1 MKIYQEF
8 AMRYKRIEKILILAI
23 MFAVLAG
30 CTVGPDFVRPAPP
43 TVAVYTTTPSVF
55 PELEQTQQ
63 VEQVKTIRSQWWQ
76 QLGNV
81 RLNSLIDDALKSSP
95 TLAAAEAKLRQSQE
109 LYGARAG
116 ATLSPQIDVNLG
128 SQRQRFSPSSSGL
141 TGDTRDF
148 SLYNA
153 SLGVRYN
160 FDLAGGN
167 RRALEALA
175 AQSDYQFYQLE
186 GARLTVV
193 GNIVATAITQAKLA
207 QQIHI
212 SQAIL
217 AAQEQQLD
225 LTRNRV
231 RLGQA
236 AADEGLSLQTQAE
249 QTRAAIYLL
258 RKQHQQ
264 SANLLAVL
272 AGLAP
277 GMEGLPAFSLPDFTL
292 PAALPLLV
300 PSALVHAR
308 PDILAAEA
316 VMCVANAEYGVAVAN
331 LYPQLN
337 LSADLGSQ
345 ALTTGAMFGSGATIW
360 SLVGQLTQP
369 LVNPGLPAEKRAAL
383 AGFEAAAA
391 QYQTV
396 VLEALRNVADV
407 LQALES
413 DGARLTA
420 LTAANAAAKSYLES
434 IQDKYRLGAG
444 SYVEVLIAQQQAQQT
459 QLDLIA
465 AQSQHLIDSG
475 ALYQAMGGGTAP
487 SRITLNLER

>member
-1 MKIYQEF
+1 MK
-8 AMRYKRIEKILILAI
+8 YKRIDNILTLAI
-23 MFAVLAG
+23 MLAMLTG
-30 CTVGPDFVRPAPP
+30 CAMGPDFVRPAPP
-43 TVAVYTTTPSVF
+43 AVAVYTVTPSVL
-55 PELEQTQQ
+55 PESRQTQQ
-63 VEQVKTIRSQWWQ
+63 VEQVSEIGSQWWQ
-76 QLGNV
+76 QLGSA
-81 RLNSLIDDALKSSP
+81 RLNSLIDDALRSSP

-116 ATLSPQIDVNLG
+116 STLYPQLNANLG

-141 TGDTRDF
+141 TGDSRDF

-160 FDLAGGN
+160 FDMAGSN

-193 GNIVATAITQAKLA
+193 GSIVATAITQAKLA
-207 QQIHI
+207 QQVHL
-212 SQAIL
+212 SQTIL
-217 AAQEQQLD
+217 GDQEQQLD
-225 LTRNRV
+225 LTRSRV

-236 AADEGLSLQTQAE
+236 AADEELSLQTQVE

-258 RKQHQQ
+258 SKQHQQ

-272 AGLAP
+272 AGFAP
-277 GMEGLPAFSLPDFTL
+277 GAEGLPAFRLQDFTL

-316 VMCVANAEYGVAVAN
+316 VMCAANAEYGVAVAN
-331 LYPQLN
+331 LYPKLN

-345 ALTTGAMFGSGATIW
+345 ALTTGAMFGSGATVW

-369 LVNPGLPAEKRAAL
+369 LFNPGLPAEKRAAL

-420 LTAANAAAKSYLES
+420 LTTADAAAKGYLES
-434 IQDKYRLGAG
+434 VQEKYRLGAG

-459 QLDLIA
+459 QIDLIA
-465 AQSQHLIDSG
+465 AQSQHLIDSA
-475 ALYQAMGGGTAP
+475 ALFQAMGGGTAP